1 MVKIKEFVFN
11 PFMENTYLL
20 YDESGE
26 GIIIDPGCYDKKE
39 KDTLR
44 KFVVD
49 NSIKIT
55 ALINTHCHVDHV
67 LGNHFVKNTFNTRLY
82 IHKQDVTTLKS
93 NEVVAPAYGFHE
105 FEACEA
111 DVLID
116 ENDKVTFGTQQLE
129 VLFVPGHAPGHIALF
144 HREQR
149 FCISGDVLFQ
159 GSVGRTDLPGGDMDT
174 LLNSIH
180 NKIFPL
186 GDDVVLYP
194 GHGPKTDVG
203 IEKLTNPFCR
213 LRA

>member
-1 MVKIKEFVFN
+1 MVRIKEFVFN

-26 GIIIDPGCYDKKE
+26 GVIIDPGCYNKKE

-44 KFVVD
+44 NFVVE
-49 NSIKIT
+49 NSLKIT

-67 LGNHFVKNTFNTRLY
+67 LGNNFVKNTFNTRLY
-82 IHKQDVTTLKS
+82 IHKLDVTTLKS

-111 DVLID
+111 DFFID
-116 ENDKVTFGTQQLE
+116 ENDTVTFGTQQLE

-174 LLNSIH
+174 LLNSVH